1 MLDLRYVRA
10 DPETVRADLRK
21 RGLTAKIAWVDEV
34 IQFDAQ
40 WRRLLTELNEL
51 RRIRNRLTEE
61 VAVLKKEGTDFT
73 AKVEEADGIASRIA
87 SLSRHVR
94 DSRERLDFL
103 LMRLPNV
110 MHSTVPL
117 GKDEADNVEIRR
129 WGTPPDLVFQP
140 RDHIDIS
147 LDLGLVDLERAAK
160 VAGSRFYYLKNDM
173 VLLNHALIRYG
184 LDFARE
190 RGFILLQPPYALRRK
205 AMDGAVSLTDF
216 EEMLYKLEGEDL
228 YLIATSEHAMVAF
241 HMDELLDGA
250 SLPLHYCGVSPNFRR
265 EAGAHGR
272 DTKGIFRTHQFE
284 KVEQVVFCT
293 PEASWNEHE
302 ALIRNAEQFYQDLCL
317 PYRVVNVCSGDLGTV
332 AAKKYDLEVWLP
344 GQNRYREVVS
354 CSNCTTYQAVRSRIR
369 YRADPTSPTAFV
381 HTLNSTL
388 VATERCIIAILENYQ
403 RGDGTVAIPEVLV
416 PYMNGQEQIA
426 PPFRS

>member
-1 MLDLRYVRA
+1 MLDVRYVRA
-10 DPETVRADLRK
+10 NPDAVRIDLRK
-21 RGLTAKIAWVDEV
+21 RGLTAKISWVDEV
-34 IQFDAQ
+34 LKFDAQ
-40 WRRLLTELNEL
+40 WRRQLTELNEL
-51 RRIRNRLTEE
+51 RQIRNRLTAE
-61 VAVLKKEGTDFT
+61 VAVLKKEGSDFT
-73 AKVEEADGIASRIA
+73 TKLEEAEEIASRIA
-87 SLSRHVR
+87 SLSRFVR
-94 DSRERLDFL
+94 DSRARVDYL

-110 MHSTVPL
+110 MHDTVPL
-117 GKDEADNVEIRR
+117 GEDEADNVEIRR
-129 WGTPPDLVFQP
+129 WGKIPTLAFQP

-160 VAGSRFYYLKNDM
+160 VAGSRFYYLKNDL
-173 VLLNHALIRYG
+173 VLLNQALIRYG
-184 LDFARE
+184 LEFARE
-190 RGFILLQPPYALRRK
+190 RGFSLLQPPYALRRK
-205 AMDGAVSLTDF
+205 AMDGAVSLSDF

-241 HMDELLDGA
+241 HMDELLEGEC
-250 SLPLHYCGVSPNFRR
+250 LPLRYCGVSPNFRR

-284 KVEQVVFCT
+284 KVEQVVFCR
-293 PEASWNEHE
+293 PEASWTEHE
-302 ALIRNAEQFYQDLCL
+302 ALIRNAEQFFQNLCL

-369 YRADPTSPTAFV
+369 YRPDPNGPTAFV

-403 RGDGTVAIPEVLV
+403 QGDGSVGIPEVLV
-416 PYMNGQEQIA
+416 PYLNGQEQIA
-426 PPFRS
+426 RS